1 MVYKCKITDVQPGES
16 IKYATP
22 YTYFSDNKQ
31 VGRVVFTKKI
41 AGKWKDWYNL
51 SNVIIY
57 SEFRGLGT
65 TCIEKRCFSIHDYCF
80 FTNKNYVFISKKGL
94 CDKMLKCVLK
104 KYTDEKVYLE
114 VDENNIPAIKCYTK
128 CGFTI
133 KEKIKKNYVMILS

>member
-1 MVYKCKITDVQPGES
+1 MVYKCKITDVQSGES

-22 YTYFSDNKQ
+22 YTYFSDNKP
-31 VGRVVFTKKI
+31 VGRVVFTKKL

-57 SEFRGLGT
+57 SEFRGL
-65 TCIEKRCFSIHDYCF
+65 
-80 FTNKNYVFISKKGL
+80 GL

-133 KEKIKKNYVMILS
+133 KEKIKKNYVMIK